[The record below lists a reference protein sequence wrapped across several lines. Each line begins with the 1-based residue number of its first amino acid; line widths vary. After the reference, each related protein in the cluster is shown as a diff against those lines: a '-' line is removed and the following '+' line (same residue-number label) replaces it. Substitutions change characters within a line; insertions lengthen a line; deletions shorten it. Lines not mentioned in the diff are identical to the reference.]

1 MELRPSEI
9 FYSQDSIMNKFGD
22 NTQHRNTYIGETL
35 DQLLNE
41 HCSVQS
47 IPKISVEQRNGQWFT
62 SDNRRFKLVSL
73 LRHLQKSNKMKNKI
87 YQPFEQS

>member
-1 MELRPSEI
+1 MK
-9 FYSQDSIMNKFGD
+9 NKIYH
-22 NTQHRNTYIGETL
+22 TVRTVSETL

-62 SDNRRFKLVSL
+62 SDNRRLWVFILHAIDDSSVQCNDQCNL
-73 LRHLQKSNKMKNKI
+73 YLYL
-87 YQPFEQS
+87 Y